1 MSYQKRS
8 NCLKFS
14 YLLVLLLVLQPGFA
28 QYNFSELDELVTG
41 NQKQLGG
48 DLIAMVYKDGKLVY
62 NKQTNKEFN
71 GKTQIQIGA
80 SSQWLTAALA
90 MIFVEEG
97 KISLDDPVT
106 KYIPIFT
113 SYSKRYVTIRNCLAH
128 TTGIHAEEPGLKAAL
143 ANRKYE
149 TLEEEVNAFAKKEIE
164 RNPGEMFFYSSIG
177 PNIVGRVLEIV
188 SKKAF
193 DRLIA
198 DKLLRPLKM
207 RQTTF
212 YIDFSQSFNP
222 STGALSTANDYIN
235 FLSMLVNKGMFEG
248 KRILSEQSIAEMQK
262 IQTGKAF
269 LKYQPAFAS
278 GYGYGY
284 GLGEWILEKDP
295 AGNAAAVSSPGLYGS
310 FPLVDFCHG
319 YAMLVFGKTLINE
332 QKGEAYLNMKQAI
345 DKQIPSTCK

>member
-1 MSYQKRS
+1 MSYQERS

-14 YLLVLLLVLQPGFA
+14 YLFILLLVLQPAFA
-28 QYNFSELDELVTG
+28 QTSFSELDDLVVR

-48 DLIAMVYKDGKLVY
+48 DLIAMLYKDGKLVY

-71 GKTQIQIGA
+71 GKTQIQVGA
-80 SSQWLTAALA
+80 CSQWLTAALA
-90 MIFVEEG
+90 MIFVDEG
-97 KISLDDPVT
+97 KISLDDPVA

-113 SYSKRYVTIRNCLAH
+113 SYSKRYITIRNCLAH

-164 RNPGEMFFYSSIG
+164 RNPGEMYFYSNIG
-177 PNIVGRVLEIV
+177 PNIVGRVLEVV

-222 STGALSTANDYIN
+222 ASGALSTANDYIN
-235 FLSMLVNKGMFEG
+235 FLSMLLNKGMFEG
-248 KRILSEQSIAEMQK
+248 KRILSEASIAEMQK
-262 IQTGKAF
+262 VQTGKAF
-269 LKYQPAFAS
+269 LKYEPAFAS
-278 GYGYGY
+278 GYGFGY
-284 GLGEWILEKDP
+284 GLGEWILEKDGSGK
-295 AGNAAAVSSPGLYGS
+295 ATALSSPGLYGS
-310 FPLVDFCHG
+310 FPLVDYCHG
-319 YAMLVFGKTLINE
+319 YAMLVFGKSLIND
-332 QKGEAYLNMKQAI
+332 QKGEAYLTMKQAV
-345 DKQIPSTCK
+345 DRQLPSTCQ